1 MTKPALAGDAGTGA
15 SGVTTASEGETTET
29 AGATTLPADA
39 TLASDLYA
47 LIVFLHKNCNADL
60 FEAVGA
66 LELSLSQIKL
76 LHHLEDQPRELSLK
90 EAAELVHVSMPAAS
104 RMVDDLVRR
113 GLATRRE
120 DEDDRRMKR
129 VCLTDGG
136 RTAIRRLNAARL
148 IGLGQFSKTLAPT
161 ERRSL
166 GHALSQLLE
175 HEDIAA
181 CRPEAITP

>member
-1 MTKPALAGDAGTGA
+1 MEPTAAEDSTLAG
-15 SGVTTASEGETTET
+15 
-29 AGATTLPADA
+29 
-39 TLASDLYA
+39 DLYA

-90 EAAELVHVSMPAAS
+90 EAGEVVHVSMPAAS

-113 GLATRRE
+113 GFALRRE

-129 VCLTDGG
+129 VALTDNG
-136 RTAIRRLNAARL
+136 RAAIRRLNAARL
-148 IGLGQFSKTLAPT
+148 IGLEQFAHNLTIT

-166 GHALSQLLE
+166 ANALRHLLE
-175 HEDIAA
+175 RGDIAA
-181 CRPEAITP
+181 CRPEDGITS

>member
-1 MTKPALAGDAGTGA
+1 VQATQ
-15 SGVTTASEGETTET
+15 TAET
-29 AGATTLPADA
+29 ATDTTRDA
-39 TLASDLYA
+39 SLAEDLYA

-90 EAAELVHVSMPAAS
+90 EAAEVVHVSMPAAS
-104 RMVDDLVRR
+104 RMVDDLFRR
-113 GLATRRE
+113 GFAQRRE
-120 DEDDRRMKR
+120 DDEDRRMKR

-148 IGLGQFSKTLAPT
+148 SGLEQFATNLTTTEKTTLAQ
-161 ERRSL
+161 
-166 GHALSQLLE
+166 ALQQLLE
-175 HEDIAA
+175 REDIAA
-181 CRPEAITP
+181 CRPQALTS